1 MASGGMAYD
10 GCPNMVEAWIVRHF
24 LENVASCETDVLESS
39 RPTATRV
46 ADSPVLYV
54 ACDYS
59 LGGEGGAE
67 MADMRQ
73 VIASLPETA
82 VDNEEQRERSF
93 AFRKSKLSELSRVIA
108 VIQP

>member
-1 MASGGMAYD
+1 MTAGRMADDRCSGSI
-10 GCPNMVEAWIVRHF
+10 EARVLGHR
-24 LENVASCETDVLESS
+24 LENVASCETHVLEGS

-73 VIASLPETA
+73 VIASLPETT
-82 VDNEEQRERSF
+82 VDNEE
-93 AFRKSKLSELSRVIA
+93 
-108 VIQP
+108 